1 MSYYY
6 IVASLPTLV
15 LGEPPPYSGEEML
28 RLVANVLEAGDL
40 AELALVLEGREAEGC
55 SAFAREW
62 VGIEAQIRNAI
73 VRERAA
79 KLSIEA
85 RPHLREHTGY
95 DVCIEKAV
103 ADAYAKP
110 NPLERELSLDRLRW
124 KQLEDRVMHEPFSL
138 AAVLA
143 FAVRLRIVSRWAAL
157 EEQAGRAKLD
167 ELLKAHETKEA
178 AEGDKA
184 AEQKTT
190 T

>member
-79 KLSIEA
+79 KLSSIGPVWRRAPASGASTTSIRSASTA
-85 RPHLREHTGY
+85 RIT
-95 DVCIEKAV
+95 
-103 ADAYAKP
+103 KP
-110 NPLERELSLDRLRW
+110 SAPSCAARLT
-124 KQLEDRVMHEPFSL
+124 P
-138 AAVLA
+138 
-143 FAVRLRIVSRWAAL
+143 
-157 EEQAGRAKLD
+157 
-167 ELLKAHETKEA
+167 
-178 AEGDKA
+178 
-184 AEQKTT
+184 
-190 T
+190 

>member
-15 LGEPPPYSGEEML
+15 LGEPPPYSGAELL
-28 RLVANVLEAGDL
+28 RHVANVLEAEDL
-40 AELALVLEGREAEGC
+40 AELALVLEGREADGR

-62 VGIEAQIRNAI
+62 VGTDAQIRNAI
-73 VRERAA
+73 VRTRAA
-79 KLSIEA
+79 KLSLEA
-85 RPHLREHTGY
+85 RPYLREHPGY
-95 DVCIEKAV
+95 DVSIEKAV

-124 KQLEDRVMHEPFSL
+124 KHLEDRVAQEPFSL

-143 FAVRLRIVSRWAAL
+143 FAIRLRIAARWAAL
-157 EEQAGRAKLD
+157 EERAGRAKLD
-167 ELLKAHETKEA
+167 ELLKTHEAKEA
-178 AEGDKA
+178 AEGDRA